1 MRTRFLAVL
10 LLVSTAALAGGGEFD
25 RVVKAIESHYG
36 TKRTHIPFMGV
47 ANLFLK
53 VGHPAGTSSVK
64 LAIFEDLRSSSEDE
78 YPIELDRFMKES
90 TAGGMRPLIRVHS
103 RNGESTYIY
112 TGEAGK
118 STRMLIATFQR
129 DEATVI
135 EATVNVDTLVKLL
148 ERPEIAGS
156 LFSTKDGTRDD
167 R

>member
-1 MRTRFLAVL
+1 MRTRFLAL
-10 LLVSTAALAGGGEFD
+10 LLLMSSAALAAGGEFD

-64 LAIFEDLRSSSEDE
+64 LAIFENLQTSSEGDD
-78 YPIELDRFMKES
+78 PFDLDRFMHQS
-90 TAGGMRPLIRVHS
+90 TGGDLRPLVRVHS

-112 TGEAGK
+112 AGEAGK
-118 STRMLIATFQR
+118 STKMLIATFQR

-135 EATVNVDTLVKLL
+135 EATVNLDTLFKMI
-148 ERPEIAGS
+148 EKPEIAGG
-156 LFSTKDGTRDD
+156 LFGTKDSTRDD